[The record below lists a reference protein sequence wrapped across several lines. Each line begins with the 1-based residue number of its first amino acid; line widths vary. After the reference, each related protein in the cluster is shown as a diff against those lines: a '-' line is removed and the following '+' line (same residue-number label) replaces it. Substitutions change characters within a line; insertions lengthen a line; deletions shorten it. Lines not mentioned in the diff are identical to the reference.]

1 MCKTSVVGVIVYLM
15 MMMLSD
21 QCSTSSSAAT
31 ELVWFVSISDL
42 APESVFNVYSSINDT
57 IAIQREEKIDLS
69 TCLLIFVKKLGSIL
83 QTNCLGKGLCWI
95 KLSTEEGQRKIDS
108 FVGNWRVLIYKSTT
122 SPLSFM
128 HQSCLNRLETFII
141 ISKHSQNC
149 AVL

>member
-1 MCKTSVVGVIVYLM
+1 MFNIFLCCYWT
-15 MMMLSD
+15 
-21 QCSTSSSAAT
+21 C
-31 ELVWFVSISDL
+31 LVCVNFW
-42 APESVFNVYSSINDT
+42 
-57 IAIQREEKIDLS
+57 LS
-69 TCLLIFVKKLGSIL
+69 TRECLQCVLFYSWHHCNSKKREKNHLSSCLLIFVKKLGSIL

-149 AVL
+149 AVLWSSTMYRHKKVVVR

>member
-1 MCKTSVVGVIVYLM
+1 M

-42 APESVFNVYSSINDT
+42 APESVFNVYSSIHDT
-57 IAIQREEKIDLS
+57 IAIQRKEKNRFKHLPFDICEKVWKHLANELFRK
-69 TCLLIFVKKLGSIL
+69 C
-83 QTNCLGKGLCWI
+83 LCWI
-95 KLSTEEGQRKIDS
+95 KLSPDEGHRKIDS